1 MLLKCCVCQHP
12 CGKINLVSN
21 HHARM
26 HKCVFSIFDWKY
38 LLGGNLFQKNQN
50 CQFKLKFSTQT
61 NLDMQNSIGMF
72 TFPGKIPFSGNFG
85 PKNQDFQK
93 LGSQTNSNKLNSM
106 VVFTF
111 SALNRKSP
119 ICTNLVQKIKIV
131 CLS

>member
-26 HKCVFSIFDWKY
+26 HKYVFSIFDWKY
-38 LLGGNLFQKNQN
+38 LLGANLFQKNQN
-50 CQFKLKFSTQT
+50 CQFKLKFSTWT

-93 LGSQTNSNKLNSM
+93 LVS
-106 VVFTF
+106 
-111 SALNRKSP
+111 
-119 ICTNLVQKIKIV
+119 
-131 CLS
+131 